1 MFLGTSGVGKTETA
15 KILSEELTGSVE
27 DLIRLDMSEYQQEH
41 EVSKLIGAPPGYAG
55 FGRGGVLTN
64 AVKRYP
70 KAVVLLDEIEK
81 AHPKVY
87 DLMLQVFDD
96 GILTD
101 AMGQKVDFTDTIII
115 LTSNLGLNAI
125 KKIKRLVF

>member
-1 MFLGTSGVGKTETA
+1 M
-15 KILSEELTGSVE
+15 
-27 DLIRLDMSEYQQEH
+27 
-41 EVSKLIGAPPGYAG
+41 
-55 FGRGGVLTN
+55 
-64 AVKRYP
+64 
-70 KAVVLLDEIEK
+70 LLDEIEK